1 VRSAASTHGPWLAA
15 LALALA
21 APASAQPDRRGRA
34 SAAELAA
41 QVEQVAGQI
50 KIAEDNLRVVETQ
63 YTQRAEPTD
72 EEALLRRFS
81 DGEIQYLLG
90 DYQGAA
96 VLFYD
101 VISDKRFQA
110 TPRYDD
116 ALFYLSDSLY
126 QQGSLLGAR
135 VYLKELLSRR
145 STHQKEALARFLDV
159 AGKLNEF
166 TGIEDYLQEM
176 RREGGALPPEITYV
190 YGKWLFRRQ
199 DLTARE
205 RLERVS
211 AAFATLAD
219 DPEAPYRLQ
228 STYYL
233 GVAAV
238 QARDYE
244 QAIARFESLLTLP
257 ASGEKEVKIKE
268 LANLSL
274 GRLYYEVG
282 RYAEALDRYQEVPRE
297 SENFAD
303 SLYEIAWTQV
313 KMGEY
318 ERAKNAT
325 DILLLV
331 APNSTLAPE
340 AKILQG
346 HLQLKLKKYDEADD
360 VYDAVINEYSP
371 VYDEIN
377 ALLTVEDPVTYFDKL
392 LARNERNMDVASLLP
407 AEALK
412 WATTQREVTD
422 AVRMINDLETGRRG
436 VDESQQIAAR
446 ILRSLDERG
455 MESFPALQEGYTRAE
470 AVDAALT
477 RSELLLVRIEGYLV
491 QDQLTDEERA
501 EHEKIKAQVE
511 ELQQRFATV
520 PTTQAEVEARK
531 RRMQERVDVTD
542 REAFKL
548 GYELQSLSAVLVA
561 IRKWMDDNR
570 AERRSTPEDEKA
582 FQARLQQEVEVLD
595 GLGKEL
601 GDLRAEL
608 AQERASA
615 DAYLTGEEAIR
626 QDYVSALRRQHQ
638 LLAAAEGRMTDQA
651 QRTLER
657 AHQIRAELDGL
668 RGRVGA
674 AKGVLRDQL
683 ARRGR
688 QLREKVLA
696 EQALLAGYS
705 ADVSQVSG
713 DARNLVGR
721 IAFDSF
727 KRVRQ
732 QFYELVLKANVGTVD
747 VAFTRKQDKTSQ
759 IQKMSGEKDRE
770 LRALDDEFKEVLKD
784 VD

>member
-1 VRSAASTHGPWLAA
+1 MHGRR
-15 LALALA
+15 LALLVLLPVLA
-21 APASAQPDRRGRA
+21 APASAQTDRRGRA
-34 SAAELAA
+34 SLTELSA
-41 QVEQVAGQI
+41 QVEQVASQL
-50 KIAEDNLRVVETQ
+50 KNAEDNIRLVETQ
-63 YTQRAEPTD
+63 YTQRPEPTV
-72 EEALLRRFS
+72 EEAMLRRFS

-110 TPRYDD
+110 TPRYHD

-135 VYLKELLSRR
+135 VYLKELLSKR
-145 STHQKEALARFLDV
+145 SSHHKEALARFLDV

-166 TGIEDYLQEM
+166 SGIEDYLQEL
-176 RREGGALPPEITYV
+176 RGEGGALPPEITYV
-190 YGKWLFRRQ
+190 YGKWLFRRR
-199 DLTARE
+199 DLPPKE

-211 AAFATLAD
+211 AAFSVLAN
-219 DPEAPYRLQ
+219 DPEAPFRLQ
-228 STYYL
+228 ATYYL

-244 QAIARFESLLTLP
+244 RAIAQLEKLLALP
-257 ASGEKEVKIKE
+257 ASGGKEVKIKE

-282 RYAEALDRYQEVPRE
+282 RYDEALDRYQEVPRE
-297 SENFAD
+297 SDNFAD
-303 SLYEIAWTQV
+303 SLYEIAWSQV
-313 KMGEY
+313 KKGEY

-392 LARNERNMDVASLLP
+392 LARNERNLDVASLLP

-436 VDESQQIAAR
+436 VDESQQIASR
-446 ILRSLDERG
+446 ILRTLDERG
-455 MESFPALQEGYTRAE
+455 MESFPAVQEGYTRAE
-470 AVDAALT
+470 AVDASVT
-477 RSELLLVRIEGYLV
+477 QSELALVRIEGYLV
-491 QDQLTDEERA
+491 QDEMTAEERA
-501 EHEKIKAQVE
+501 EHEKVKVQVE
-511 ELQQRFATV
+511 AFQQRFASV
-520 PTTQAEVEARK
+520 PTTQEEVEARK
-531 RRMQERVDVTD
+531 KRMQGRVDVTD
-542 REAFKL
+542 RDAFKL
-548 GYELQSLSAVLVA
+548 GYELQSLNAVLVA

-570 AERRSTPEDEKA
+570 AERRASPEEEKA
-582 FQARLQQEVEVLD
+582 FQSRVQQELDVID

-601 GDLRAEL
+601 SDLRSEL
-608 AQERASA
+608 ARERASA
-615 DAYLTGEEAIR
+615 DAYLVGEESIR
-626 QDYVSALRRQHQ
+626 QDYVKVLRRQHE
-638 LLAAAEGRMTDQA
+638 LLAAAEARMPEHA
-651 QRTLER
+651 QKALQR
-657 AHQIRAELDGL
+657 AHQVRGQLEGL
-668 RGRVGA
+668 RGRIA
-674 AKGVLRDQL
+674 SARGVLREQL
-683 ARRGR
+683 ARRGK
-688 QLREKVLA
+688 QLRETVLE
-696 EQALLAGYS
+696 EQALLTAYS

-732 QFYELVLKANVGTVD
+732 QFYDLVLKANVGTVD

-770 LRALDDEFKEVLKD
+770 LRSLDDEFKEVLKD